1 MTYPSYFGSAG
12 GLVASAFDSAAF
24 SLALDDDVFFS
35 SETKALMFT
44 PMVSNYGEV
53 LPYGLGW
60 FIHWENDVKII
71 WHYGYWTAIS
81 SLIVKVPEKGLTF
94 ILLANNDM
102 LSRASYRIGIDSDVT
117 RSVPAEEFLNGFVFG
132 DAELPTDLYSP

>member
-1 MTYPSYFGSAG
+1 
-12 GLVASAFDSAAF
+12 
-24 SLALDDDVFFS
+24 
-35 SETKALMFT
+35 
-44 PMVSNYGEV
+44 MVSNTGEV

-94 ILLANNDM
+94 VLLANNDM
-102 LSRASYRIGIDSDVT
+102 LSRASYGIGIDSNIT

-132 DAELPTDLYSP
+132 DAELPTEPYLP